1 MEQIE
6 ARGLVC
12 LRDEYRG
19 QPNLFEISSL
29 IGTVVR
35 EAYKPSDQRPEGF

>member
-6 ARGLVC
+6 TRGLVC

-35 EAYKPSDQRPEGF
+35 EGLRVSRVDMTT